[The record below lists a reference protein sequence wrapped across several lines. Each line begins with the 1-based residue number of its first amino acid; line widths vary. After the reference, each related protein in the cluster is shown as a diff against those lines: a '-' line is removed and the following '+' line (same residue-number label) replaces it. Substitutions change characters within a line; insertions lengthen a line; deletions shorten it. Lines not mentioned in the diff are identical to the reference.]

1 MMKNIVV
8 EELKDIQ
15 TELQQIIAD
24 LKTDKN
30 DDINYIRQMNKYL
43 INSNDNKDRLIKKVT
58 SLLHFVVNKEDICN
72 IK

>member
-1 MMKNIVV
+1 MKNIVV